1 MISLDIYPKFNER
14 NYTQWIVCR
23 YPNYIL
29 LVLSFQF
36 ICTYILHIYILIKKQ
51 DGKKSVPYHC
61 SSLLLAP
68 NSTFLPR
75 VECKYFISC
84 LVDMYSHTQSYALFG
99 SPWWVSCQSLNDRP
113 LPVDA
118 SVATT
123 LCILLWGMHVI
134 DSTVPLQQAF
144 RHNILVHFPW
154 HTGKLSSRRET

>member
-1 MISLDIYPKFNER
+1 MKGIILNE
-14 NYTQWIVCR
+14 
-23 YPNYIL
+23 L
-29 LVLSFQF
+29 FAG
-36 ICTYILHIYILIKKQ
+36 ILIIFCWFFLFNLFVPIFYISIFLLKKQ

-99 SPWWVSCQSLNDRP
+99 SPWWVSCQSLNNRP

-123 LCILLWGMHVI
+123 LCILPWGVHVI
-134 DSTVPLQQAF
+134 DSTVPLRQAF
-144 RHNILVHFPW
+144 RHNILVHFP
-154 HTGKLSSRRET
+154 

>member
-1 MISLDIYPKFNER
+1 MKGIILNE
-14 NYTQWIVCR
+14 
-23 YPNYIL
+23 L
-29 LVLSFQF
+29 FAG
-36 ICTYILHIYILIKKQ
+36 ILIIFCWFFLFNLFVPIFYISIFFLKKQ

-99 SPWWVSCQSLNDRP
+99 SPWWVSCQSLNNRP

-123 LCILLWGMHVI
+123 LCILPWGVHVI

-144 RHNILVHFPW
+144 RHNILVHFP
-154 HTGKLSSRRET
+154 